1 MKIEC
6 NLRYLEEYLPTPRSR
21 KLRHREATT
30 TCMIDV
36 LDISPEKAHVAFRV
50 KSHSTDDISIP
61 IFWHNNAFWKPEFV
75 KNTDSLK
82 QNTAN
87 AVRFKGEKDLRDF
100 FNQKYQWTRCGQLQN
115 LEEEIHRLQ
124 LHASDYAVI
133 SGLMCVKTNE
143 PNYYVET
150 GDDFVFISIQTWRPK
165 GNSQLVWYFDALHFN
180 EMKQKAAEFAKE
192 HVSNLIC
199 WSKNDSLS
207 GVPTSVSTL
216 LEDANA
222 IKDALQKLSDALNST
237 EGSCESSDV
246 DMVFDEHQV
255 RWLPDDIIE
264 AAKEDGVY
272 LTPEQAAYWWQT
284 EGRGFREALTGAG
297 NEMLRFVNWKD
308 YAAQNQIVE
317 VEATSKPHYF
327 MVFIRSEFVRDA
339 QFYNDES
346 FSDDINIHDETHDES
361 WTEISGPLMVWHGQ
375 ADCAEAAIKQA
386 MCLYSAS
393 ENEFF
398 AVEVVD
404 IYKE

>member
-192 HVSNLIC
+192 YGL
-199 WSKNDSLS
+199 
-207 GVPTSVSTL
+207 
-216 LEDANA
+216 
-222 IKDALQKLSDALNST
+222 KLS
-237 EGSCESSDV
+237 SD
-246 DMVFDEHQV
+246 
-255 RWLPDDIIE
+255 
-264 AAKEDGVY
+264 
-272 LTPEQAAYWWQT
+272 
-284 EGRGFREALTGAG
+284 
-297 NEMLRFVNWKD
+297 
-308 YAAQNQIVE
+308 
-317 VEATSKPHYF
+317 
-327 MVFIRSEFVRDA
+327 
-339 QFYNDES
+339 
-346 FSDDINIHDETHDES
+346 FSDTPKTYI
-361 WTEISGPLMVWHGQ
+361 
-375 ADCAEAAIKQA
+375 
-386 MCLYSAS
+386 
-393 ENEFF
+393 
-398 AVEVVD
+398 EVVD
-404 IYKE
+404 EKLVTPIHHVQCWFEKDYVKNLIALEQAVKNRNVPETDRNEALFHIEKLKKILEKYPDEQRE